1 MHYYKKNLGDYAKK
15 TGRLSLLQH
24 GAYTLLI
31 DACYDREQFPTL
43 DDAMD
48 WLLPIN
54 DEERQAIEFVLKRF
68 FTLEGDVYVQ
78 NRIKEEITDYKA
90 KALKNK
96 LIAQEREKAKRTKRE
111 RNVHDKHQDR
121 EPNQEPRTKNQ
132 EPNKK
137 NKQKNKAIPS
147 NAKEVEDYAKSI
159 DYFVDGQQFID
170 HYEANGWMRGKSKI
184 KCWKACLRTWK
195 RNDKDKPQD
204 ETPQRLNY
212 L

>member
-31 DACYDREQFPTL
+31 DSCYDREQFPTL

-68 FTLEGDVYVQ
+68 FTLEGDIYVQ
-78 NRIKEEITDYKA
+78 NRIREEIEAYKA
-90 KALKNK
+90 KSLKNK
-96 LIAQEREKAKRTKRE
+96 VIAQERENAKRTKRT
-111 RNVHDKHQDR
+111 RNVHETHQER

-137 NKQKNKAIPS
+137 NKQKNKAVPT
-147 NAKEVEDYAKSI
+147 NAKEVEEYAKSI
-159 DYFVDGQQFID
+159 GYFVDGQQFID
-170 HYEANGWMRGKSKI
+170 HYEANGWMRGKNKI

-195 RNDKDKPQD
+195 RNDKLQQT
-204 ETPQRLNY
+204 ENTPKELNY